1 VSSWVHAGTREGC
14 CPRQLFGAMAVLPAM
29 PGYVPLG
36 KLSRLELN
44 GNTNDDA
51 ANAAV
56 LVARGEPDV
65 AHSFLLT

>member
-1 VSSWVHAGTREGC
+1 
-14 CPRQLFGAMAVLPAM
+14 MAVLPAM